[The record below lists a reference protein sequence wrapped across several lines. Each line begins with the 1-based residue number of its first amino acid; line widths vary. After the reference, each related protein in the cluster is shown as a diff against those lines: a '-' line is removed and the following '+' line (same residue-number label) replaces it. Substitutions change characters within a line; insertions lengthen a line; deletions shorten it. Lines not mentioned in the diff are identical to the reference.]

1 MSFISEA
8 KQGKSYAP
16 GYFLASEDCER
27 ETREIAQTG
36 ATTVGTDK
44 VVKMGT
50 FYPANDASI
59 VEGIVY
65 EDVDVTNGDMP
76 GSVVTKG
83 TVYVTRLPV
92 APEDG
97 VLTALAAK
105 GFKFITYSSSI
116 VPISG
121 SILPVV
127 PPVTRPY

>member
-1 MSFISEA
+1 MSFISGT

-27 ETREIAQTG
+27 ETREIAQSG

-50 FYPANDASI
+50 FYPANNAST

-83 TVYVTRLPV
+83 VVYTNRLPV
-92 APEDG
+92 APESG
-97 VLTALAAK
+97 VVAALEAK
-105 GFKFITYSSSI
+105 GFKFVSF
-116 VPISG
+116 VISG
-121 SILPVV
+121 SALPIV
-127 PPVTRPY
+127 PPVERPY